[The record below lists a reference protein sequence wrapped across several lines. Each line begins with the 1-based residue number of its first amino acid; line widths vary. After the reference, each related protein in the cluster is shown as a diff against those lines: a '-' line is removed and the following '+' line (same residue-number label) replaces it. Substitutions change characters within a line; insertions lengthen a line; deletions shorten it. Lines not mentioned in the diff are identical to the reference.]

1 MSAHEPDAAPG
12 ALRRVEEL
20 VNTFVV
26 ETGTESLTD
35 PATLATW
42 LTERD
47 LLPESAAVGPAD
59 LDRARTVREG
69 LRAMLVANNA
79 VPTTNAADDTPTGTP
94 AAVAVAELTDLA
106 ALTRELPLVLDPLT
120 TPPTLVPQTPGTP
133 DAALAQLLAD
143 VAKSVADGTWTRMKG
158 CRMCQWAYY
167 DHSRN
172 RSRAWCSMSLCGNR
186 AKAQTFRNRTR

>member
-20 VNTFVV
+20 INTFVV

-47 LLPESAAVGPAD
+47 LLPETAAVGPAD

-79 VPTTNAADDTPTGTP
+79 VTTNAADDTSTATP
-94 AAVAVAELTDLA
+94 AAAAELTHLSALA
-106 ALTRELPLVLDPLT
+106 RELPLVLDVLT